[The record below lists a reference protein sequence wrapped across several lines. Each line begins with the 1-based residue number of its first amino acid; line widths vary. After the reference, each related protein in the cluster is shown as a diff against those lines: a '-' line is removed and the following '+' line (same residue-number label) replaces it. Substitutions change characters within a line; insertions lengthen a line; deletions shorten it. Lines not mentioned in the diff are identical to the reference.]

1 MDVNTSGNLEHQK
14 ERNGKLNPNPIGRST
29 MGLVQNLKK
38 RLSNWVDKT
47 LAELSSAYITQLAK
61 QTTKRQDNSSATTS
75 SLKPWAM
82 EHQHTTTATSSP
94 DTSKRTTLEETD
106 EVVAHITQWAKKK
119 LEDAVTIGEK
129 DALYREFEEWIELH
143 DEDECDIISVE
154 FEESEQ
160 T

>member
-1 MDVNTSGNLEHQK
+1 
-14 ERNGKLNPNPIGRST
+14 
-29 MGLVQNLKK
+29 MGLVLNLKK
-38 RLSNWVDKT
+38 RLNNWVDRT

-61 QTTKRQDNSSATTS
+61 QTTKKRDNSLVEEYSQNHLVTE
-75 SLKPWAM
+75 PPRI
-82 EHQHTTTATSSP
+82 TTATSLA
-94 DTSKRTTLEETD
+94 DTSGKTILRETD
-106 EVVAHITQWAKKK
+106 EIVSHVRQWAKQK

-129 DALYREFEEWIELH
+129 DAIYREFEEWIELQ

>member
-1 MDVNTSGNLEHQK
+1 
-14 ERNGKLNPNPIGRST
+14 

-38 RLSNWVDKT
+38 KFNNWVDKT

-61 QTTKRQDNSSATTS
+61 QTTKKRNNSSLEEYSPKHLMT
-75 SLKPWAM
+75 
-82 EHQHTTTATSSP
+82 EHQPTTTATSSP
-94 DTSKRTTLEETD
+94 DTSERITLEETE

>member
-1 MDVNTSGNLEHQK
+1 
-14 ERNGKLNPNPIGRST
+14 
-29 MGLVQNLKK
+29 MGLVQNLRKK
-38 RLSNWVDKT
+38 FSNWVDKT

-61 QTTKRQDNSSATTS
+61 QTTKKQDNSSATTS
-75 SLKPWAM
+75 SQKPWTM
-82 EHQHTTTATSSP
+82 EHQHTTTATSFP

-106 EVVAHITQWAKKK
+106 EVVAHIRQWATQK

-129 DALYREFEEWIELH
+129 DAIYREFEEWIELQ

>member
-1 MDVNTSGNLEHQK
+1 
-14 ERNGKLNPNPIGRST
+14 

-38 RLSNWVDKT
+38 KFNNWVEKV
-47 LAELSSAYITQLAK
+47 LVELSYHYIIQRAK
-61 QTTKRQDNSSATTS
+61 QTTKKPSNSLVEESSQSPSVMEPQPITTVTS
-75 SLKPWAM
+75 SQGISGK
-82 EHQHTTTATSSP
+82 
-94 DTSKRTTLEETD
+94 TTLETED
-106 EVVAHITQWAKKK
+106 VVAHIRQWATQR

-129 DALYREFEEWIELH
+129 DAIYKEFEEWIELQ

>member
-1 MDVNTSGNLEHQK
+1 
-14 ERNGKLNPNPIGRST
+14 

-38 RLSNWVDKT
+38 KLNNWVDRT

-61 QTTKRQDNSSATTS
+61 QTTKKQDNSSATTS
-75 SLKPWAM
+75 SQNPWTM

-94 DTSKRTTLEETD
+94 DTSKRIILEETD
-106 EVVAHITQWAKKK
+106 EVVGHITQWARKK

-129 DALYREFEEWIELH
+129 DALYKEFEEWIELQ

-154 FEESEQ
+154 FENSN
-160 T
+160 

>member
-1 MDVNTSGNLEHQK
+1 
-14 ERNGKLNPNPIGRST
+14 

-38 RLSNWVDKT
+38 KLNNWVDRT

-61 QTTKRQDNSSATTS
+61 QTTKKQDNSSATTS
-75 SLKPWAM
+75 SQNPWTM

-94 DTSKRTTLEETD
+94 DTSKRIILEETD
-106 EVVAHITQWAKKK
+106 EVVGHITQWARKK

-129 DALYREFEEWIELH
+129 DSLYKEFEEWIELQ

-154 FEESEQ
+154 FENSN
-160 T
+160 

>member
-1 MDVNTSGNLEHQK
+1 
-14 ERNGKLNPNPIGRST
+14 

-38 RLSNWVDKT
+38 RLNNWVDKT
-47 LAELSSAYITQLAK
+47 LAELSSAYIIQLAK
-61 QTTKRQDNSSATTS
+61 QTTKRQDNSLETTS
-75 SLKPWAM
+75 SLKPWVM

-94 DTSKRTTLEETD
+94 DISKRTTLEETE
-106 EVVAHITQWAKKK
+106 EVVAHVTQWARKK